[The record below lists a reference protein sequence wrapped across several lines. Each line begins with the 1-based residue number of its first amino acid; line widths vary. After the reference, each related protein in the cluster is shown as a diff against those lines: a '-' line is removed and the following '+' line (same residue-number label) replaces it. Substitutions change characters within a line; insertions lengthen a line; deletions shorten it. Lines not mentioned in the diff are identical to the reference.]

1 MSMIIKNSQLTP
13 DTISAL
19 NTLIELDIN
28 AITAF
33 KLSRIIKDLS
43 SIVED
48 KLKMEK
54 RILEKWVQKDE
65 NGQIVVPQ
73 DVNGNLLEGSVTI
86 TDVESFTK
94 DMSELMEVET
104 VIPYE
109 KLNFEDLNLDTVK
122 IKDIIKL
129 EFLFN

>member
-1 MSMIIKNSQLTP
+1 MSIIIKNSQLTP

-28 AITAF
+28 AIVAF
-33 KLSRIIKDLS
+33 KLSRIIKELS

-65 NGQIVVPQ
+65 KGQIVVPQ
-73 DVNGNLLEGSVTI
+73 DSEGNLLEGSVTI

-94 DMSELMEVET
+94 DMSELMEIET
-104 VIPYE
+104 TLPFD
-109 KLNFEDLNLDTVK
+109 KLNFEDLDLSTAK